1 MSASSGL
8 LLLQRE
14 NGVNIAYHA
23 NAGVNPTIVFLGG
36 FMSDM
41 TGTKATALET
51 HCRDHRRAFVKFDYR
66 GHGASDGRFRDGTI
80 GRWLQDSLDIIDHI
94 TNGSLILVGSSMGG
108 WISLLA
114 ALARPERVKAVI
126 GLAAA
131 PDFTNDI
138 WTSLSESQKRE
149 MKTQGFIEQP
159 SDYSDEPYVITRDL
173 IEDGASHCLLNAPIA
188 LRCPV
193 RLIQGMQDTD
203 VPWTTALRIVERLES
218 DDVTVTLVKSGDH
231 RLSEPA
237 DLKRLM
243 ETVETLC
250 SRVQGEDSGSGPE

>member
-1 MSASSGL
+1 MSVSSGL
-8 LLLQRE
+8 LLLQR
-14 NGVNIAYHA
+14 NFGVNLAYHA
-23 NAGVNPTIVFLGG
+23 IDGANPAIMFLGG

-51 HCRDHRRAFVKFDYR
+51 HCRDHKRAFVKFDYR
-66 GHGASDGRFRDGTI
+66 GHGSSDGRFQDGTI
-80 GRWLQDSLDIIDHI
+80 GLWLEDSLSIIDEVM
-94 TNGSLILVGSSMGG
+94 GGPLILVGSSMGG
-108 WISLLA
+108 WLALLA
-114 ALARPERVKAVI
+114 ALARPDRVKGVI

-138 WTSLSESQKRE
+138 WNELSEAQKRE
-149 MKTQGFIEQP
+149 MKTRGFIEQP
-159 SDYSDEPYVITRDL
+159 SDYSDEPYIITRDL
-173 IEDGASHCLLNAPIA
+173 IEDGASHCLLNAPMS

-203 VPWTTALRIVERLES
+203 VSWTTALRIVERLES

-237 DLKRLM
+237 DLERLM

-250 SRVQGEDSGSGPE
+250 EQVGG

>member
-1 MSASSGL
+1 MSVSSGL
-8 LLLQRE
+8 LLLQRS

-23 NAGVNPTIVFLGG
+23 IDGVNPAIVFLGG

-66 GHGASDGRFRDGTI
+66 GHGASDGQFRNGTI
-80 GRWLQDSLDIIDHI
+80 GLWLEDSLSIIDEVAK
-94 TNGSLILVGSSMGG
+94 GPLILVGSSMGG
-108 WISLLA
+108 WIALLA
-114 ALARPERVKAVI
+114 ALARPERIKGVI

-131 PDFTNDI
+131 PDFTSDI
-138 WTSLSESQKRE
+138 WNELSDAQKRE
-149 MKTQGFIEQP
+149 MKARGHIEQP
-159 SDYSDEPYVITRDL
+159 SDYSDEPYIITRDL
-173 IEDGASHCLLNAPIA
+173 IEDGASHSLLDAPIS

-231 RLSEPA
+231 RLSEPE

-243 ETVETLC
+243 DTLETLC
-250 SRVQGEDSGSGPE
+250 DQIATAI